1 MFGTDGVRGTPGQ
14 PPLDANT
21 IAKIGAAAAR
31 ILSKSDL
38 KLLIVRDTR
47 ESGTWIEEQ
56 LVRGITHEGVSV
68 VSAGVLPTPAAAFL
82 SASKN
87 FCGALVVS
95 ASHNPFPDNGIKVF
109 TGKGRKASK
118 LLESELEAMVSDE
131 SWDFSVSENICV
143 ETCDL
148 SDSYERHLDILLSDS
163 GKIPEMQIAVDCANG
178 AMSEIAP
185 RILRKQGFSVVEIN
199 SHPDGINI
207 NSACGSTDTLA
218 LQQVVKEQECCLGI
232 AFDGDGDRS
241 ILVDHNGVVVD
252 GDVMLFICASYLK
265 AINQLSGSGVVA
277 TVMSNAGL
285 ERALNRLGI
294 TLYRCPVGDREV
306 SEAMLHHGLVLGGEQ
321 SGHLIFSRLLGSGDG
336 LLTALMVIKAMIQG
350 DSNLAEL
357 RQGLEIYPQ
366 VLVNVP
372 VREKPDLASTPEIS
386 ELIDEAEKLLGVN
399 GRLLVRYS
407 GTEPLLRVMIEG
419 RDLDLI
425 KKLSAAIASKA
436 RHLLG

>member
-1 MFGTDGVRGTPGQ
+1 MFGTDGVRGKPGQ
-14 PPLDANT
+14 PPLDAST

-31 ILSKSDL
+31 ILSESDL

-47 ESGTWIEEQ
+47 ESGIWIEQQ
-56 LVRGITHEGVSV
+56 LVRGITHEGISA

-82 SASKN
+82 SASKD

-109 TGKGRKASK
+109 TGEGRKASK
-118 LLESELEAMVSDE
+118 LLESQLEAMVRDE

-148 SDSYERHLDILLSDS
+148 SDSYESYMDILLADC
-163 GKIPEMQIAVDCANG
+163 GKIPEMRIAVDCANG
-178 AMSEIAP
+178 SMSEIAP
-185 RILRKQGFSVVEIN
+185 RILRRQGFSVVEIN
-199 SHPDGINI
+199 SHPDGKNI

-218 LQQVVKEQECCLGI
+218 LQQVVKDQECCLGI

-241 ILVDHNGVVVD
+241 ILVDHSGEVID
-252 GDVMLFICASYLK
+252 GDVMLFVCASYLK

-277 TVMSNAGL
+277 TVMSNVGL
-285 ERALNRLGI
+285 ERGLNRLGI
-294 TLYRCPVGDREV
+294 TLNRCPVGDREV
-306 SEAMLHHGLVLGGEQ
+306 SEAMLHHGFVLGGEQ
-321 SGHLIFSRLLGSGDG
+321 SGHLIFSGLLGSGDG
-336 LLTALMVIKAMIQG
+336 LLTALMVIKAMIEG

-357 RQGLEIYPQ
+357 RHGLEIYPQ

-372 VREKPDLASTPEIS
+372 VREKLDLASIPEIS
-386 ELIDEAEKLLGVN
+386 GLIDEAEKILGVD

-419 RDLDLI
+419 KDLDVV
-425 KKLSAAIASKA
+425 KRLSNSIASKA